1 MQNNSYQITEQEKT
15 FAIEHL
21 TKTRDAFVNTI
32 KDIDE
37 RQWYAKPGQGQW
49 SIAECAEH
57 LLLTEVYYFMP
68 NIQKMLSEG
77 PDPSKMSLTAGRDG
91 FGIAMMENRTFKVV
105 GAPWEEAPGRE
116 IDKDNLI
123 GTFLVKR
130 NEVIEFVKNTQDPLR
145 ACFMEAPGL
154 DTVDVYQFILYISA
168 HTTRHTGQIEDI
180 LVAELHPNS

>member
-1 MQNNSYQITEQEKT
+1 MENNSYQITEQERT

-37 RQWYAKPGQGQW
+37 RQWYLKPGKGQW
-49 SIAECAEH
+49 STAECAEH
-57 LLLTEVYYFMP
+57 ILLTEVYYFMP
-68 NIQKMLSEG
+68 TVNKMLSDG
-77 PDPSKMSLTAGRDG
+77 PDPSKLSLTAGKDG
-91 FGIAMMENRTFKVV
+91 VGISVMEDRSFKAV
-105 GAPWEEAPGRE
+105 GAPWEEVPGRE

-130 NEVIEFVKNTQDPLR
+130 DEVIEFVKNTKAPLR
-145 ACFMEAPGL
+145 ACFTDAIGL
-154 DTVDVYQFILYISA
+154 GTVDVYQFILYISA

-180 LVAELHPNS
+180 LVLELHPNS